1 MTFDANCKNNL
12 HKMSKSIIVEKIRK
26 IIVSL
31 SSAEIAQ
38 RVEKVKENDLIS
50 LMNRKTFCVCEKK
63 SFFITCL
70 STIAVL
76 LS

>member
-1 MTFDANCKNNL
+1 MQ
-12 HKMSKSIIVEKIRK
+12 IVKTVCIKCQSLLLWKKIRK

-31 SSAEIAQ
+31 SSAELAQ